1 MLDLVFSYK
10 WEPVPIHQIRMN
22 MRKLFLMFRA
32 KQMAVAKLKVTKQ
45 ELNIKMEEAVE
56 KADFLQVKIKLN
68 MSKLLG
74 STF

>member
-1 MLDLVFSYK
+1 
-10 WEPVPIHQIRMN
+10 
-22 MRKLFLMFRA
+22 MFRA
-32 KQMAVAKLKVTKQ
+32 KQMAVAKIKVTKQ

-74 STF
+74 SITF